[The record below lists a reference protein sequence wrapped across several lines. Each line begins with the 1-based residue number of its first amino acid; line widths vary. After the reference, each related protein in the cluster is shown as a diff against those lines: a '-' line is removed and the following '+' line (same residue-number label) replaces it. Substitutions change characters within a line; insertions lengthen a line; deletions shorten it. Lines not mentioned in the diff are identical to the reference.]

1 MVNLKSSII
10 QNGLIKGV
18 FTMSKK
24 WKVIKKIT
32 DSGLVVV
39 VRANDSDVAKKI
51 TEACL
56 KGGAAAIEITYTVP
70 RASQVIE
77 ELAKEYQNEIIIG
90 AGTVLDPETAR
101 IALLS
106 GAEYVVS
113 PHLNLETLKLC
124 NRYQV
129 PCMPGVMTVEGV
141 VKAMEYGAD
150 ILKVFPGEAFGP
162 HIIKAIK
169 GPLPQ
174 TSLMPTGGVR
184 LDNVENW
191 IKAGALAVGA
201 GGSLTVSAKS
211 GDYKTITS
219 LAEQFVQKIKE
230 ARLEKE
236 FLEC

>member
-1 MVNLKSSII
+1 
-10 QNGLIKGV
+10 
-18 FTMSKK
+18 MSNK
-24 WKVIKKIT
+24 WEVIKKIT

-39 VRANDSDVAKKI
+39 VRANDADEAKKI

-70 RASQVIE
+70 GATQVIE

-113 PHLNLETLKLC
+113 PYLNEETLKLC

-129 PCMPGVMTVEGV
+129 PCMPGVMTVDGV
-141 VKAMEYGAD
+141 VKAMELGAD

-162 HIIKAIK
+162 NIIKAIK
-169 GPLPQ
+169 GPLPKS
-174 TSLMPTGGVR
+174 SLMPTGGVS
-184 LDNVENW
+184 LDNVGQW
-191 IKAGALAVGA
+191 IKAGAVAVGA
-201 GGSLTVSAKS
+201 GGSLTASAKT
-211 GDYKTITS
+211 GDYKTISS

-230 ARLEKE
+230 ARLEKA
-236 FLEC
+236 FSGR